1 MWLLIELLALSAKH
15 PSPHSTADI
24 VVKAGA
30 QIHFDRSIPMG
41 WWYQNA
47 YLNWETSTF
56 RVFERFVD
64 DDSIVLDVGAWIGP
78 TCLWFAHKARHT
90 VCLEPTPAAFNSL
103 QRNLQQNMA
112 YLRED
117 AVHLVN
123 AALSDTK
130 QAALMTNRGD
140 SMDQLALARRRRR
153 LSATAH
159 VSVTTIGDLERTYPI
174 LSRATFVK
182 VDTEGF
188 ERRIMPAL
196 EDSGWLA
203 RCKPVL
209 LLSLHPMYTSV
220 VNVERAVNATRSIF
234 PYVWEM
240 DMRTPFDFVKH
251 RRRGYRGGKGL
262 SLIGTWQH
270 LSK

>member
-1 MWLLIELLALSAKH
+1 M
-15 PSPHSTADI
+15 
-24 VVKAGA
+24 
-30 QIHFDRSIPMG
+30 
-41 WWYQNA
+41 
-47 YLNWETSTF
+47 
-56 RVFERFVD
+56 
-64 DDSIVLDVGAWIGP
+64 
-78 TCLWFAHKARHT
+78 
-90 VCLEPTPAAFNSL
+90 CLEPTPAAFNSL

-153 LSATAH
+153 LSTTAH

-234 PYVWEM
+234 PYVWET
-240 DMRTPFDFVKH
+240 DMRTPFDFVQH
-251 RRRGYRGGKGL
+251 RRRGYRGDEHGGI

-270 LSK
+270 PK